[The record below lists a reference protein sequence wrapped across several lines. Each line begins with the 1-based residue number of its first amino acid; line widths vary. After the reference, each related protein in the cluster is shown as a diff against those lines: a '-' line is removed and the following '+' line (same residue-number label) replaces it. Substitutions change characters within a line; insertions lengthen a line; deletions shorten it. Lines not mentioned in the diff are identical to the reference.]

1 MSRVNRG
8 GLLALALTLVL
19 GACEPVGQGPPE
31 EAQLGQPDAMAI
43 SAVVDLMNSTLET
56 PQFESIRSLHQMPG
70 IPSADELAVVEAGD
84 LLALA
89 MSSASIDGPGADAFA
104 EVQQVMSLGRAFA
117 SEADVAAES
126 ERSSFA
132 VGTYDWDVT
141 AESYTLVPSSANLQL
156 AASDA
161 CGDVS
166 TFVLYV
172 TDPFTGRPSWPLTKI
187 GYLNVV
193 KLCDGNERLTV
204 VGLDGTTLVD
214 VVLAISSIRHK
225 NGDWDRLYEVDGW
238 IGAGPLVLTL
248 DVDFIKRESVQC
260 RVYRDCVGTS
270 PYLVDVAMSMSGID
284 IALSYDFVITE
295 AGFDVQR
302 TSSFDMPTQLLALIT
317 TEYYELI
324 GPDTYWVTFYSNI
337 MVDGSLYGFIDAT
350 GDGFLYLLPNGEPMA
365 PEDINALQAL
375 FEQPL
380 ALMSAVQDLVSLVI
394 SLLGPSLGGIIPPT
408 LLP

>member
-1 MSRVNRG
+1 
-8 GLLALALTLVL
+8 
-19 GACEPVGQGPPE
+19 
-31 EAQLGQPDAMAI
+31 MAI
-43 SAVVDLMNSTLET
+43 SAALDLMNSTLET
-56 PQFESIRSLHQMPG
+56 PQFKSIRSLHQMPG

-89 MSSASIDGPGADAFA
+89 MGSSSVKGPGADAFA
-104 EVQQVMSLGRAFA
+104 EVQEVMALGRAFR
-117 SEADVAAES
+117 SEAAAAES
-126 ERSSFA
+126 DRSPIA

-141 AESYTLVPSSANLQL
+141 AESYTLVQSSANLQL

-172 TDPFTGRPSWPLTKI
+172 TDPITGRPAWPLIKI
-187 GYLNVV
+187 GYLNVT

-204 VGLDGTTLVD
+204 VGLNGNTLVD

-238 IGAGPLVLTL
+238 LAANNLVLTL
-248 DVDFIKRESVQC
+248 DVDFIKRESVRC
-260 RVYRDCVGTS
+260 RVYRDCVGTT
-270 PYLVDVAMSMSGID
+270 PYLVDVGMSLSGVD

-302 TSSFDMPTQLLALIT
+302 TSSFDQGDQLLEVIT

-324 GPDTYWVTFYSNI
+324 GPNTYWVTFFSDV
-337 MVDGSLYGFIDAT
+337 MVDGNLFGFIDAT
-350 GDGFLYLLPNGEPMA
+350 GDALLYLLPNGEPMGPA
-365 PEDINALQAL
+365 DIEALQAL
-375 FEQPL
+375 FEEPL
-380 ALMSAVQDLVSLVI
+380 ALLAAVGELVNLVI
-394 SLLGPSLGGIIPPT
+394 SLLGPSVGGIVPPT